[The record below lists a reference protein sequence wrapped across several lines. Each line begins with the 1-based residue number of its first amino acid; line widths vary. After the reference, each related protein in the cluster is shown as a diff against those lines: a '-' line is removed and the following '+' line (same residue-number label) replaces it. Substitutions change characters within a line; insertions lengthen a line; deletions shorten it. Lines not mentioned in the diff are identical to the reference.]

1 MSSNFVKTDR
11 LRDRGFI
18 DQWGFMVFAIAGFAA
33 IVSVKW
39 FGIDTRWVAL
49 GAIGAMLL
57 YAIVISRAGT
67 GRVRAD
73 QAGDNCYYLGL
84 IYTLASLSY
93 AIATFDPADTAT
105 TIVQGFGVAL
115 ATTIFGLILRVF
127 FNQGRPDLENVE
139 DQARLEM
146 TDAVARLKAELGDV
160 VRQLNDFTRHVQM
173 SMQELHQST
182 TESIKGLANDT
193 VEGLST
199 VVEEA
204 TATIRDEAN
213 DFAARSKKY
222 SATFDKLLAKL
233 DQHADGID
241 MMLEA
246 QESVQTTA
254 KSAESAAAAAGA
266 AVAALREG
274 AEHARAS
281 TTSSLETVTSAKQLV
296 NGLALS
302 VEKMEESLLR
312 MREESDRRL
321 EAVRAAPTQGIAEA
335 MEALSQA
342 SAALKS
348 HVSEAGQLHAS
359 VHASMT
365 ARSEEAL
372 KVALQFN
379 GQIEQE
385 LQRSR
390 DLVERVHKS
399 LADMTSNLAT
409 AVEKAA

>member
-1 MSSNFVKTDR
+1 MSSNISTTDR

-18 DQWGFMVFAIAGFAA
+18 DQWGFMVSALAGFAA
-33 IVSVKW
+33 IVGAKW
-39 FGIDTRWVAL
+39 FGIDTQWVAL

-57 YAIVISRAGT
+57 YAVIIAREGT

-93 AIATFDPADTAT
+93 AIATFDPANTAT
-105 TIVQGFGVAL
+105 TIVQGFGIAL

-146 TDAVARLKAELGDV
+146 TDAVVRLKAELSDV
-160 VRQLNDFTRHVQM
+160 VRQLNDFTRSVQM

-182 TESIKGLANDT
+182 TKSIQGLANDT
-193 VEGLST
+193 VEGLSK

-204 TATIRDEAN
+204 TTTIRDEAN
-213 DFAARSKKY
+213 DFATRSKKY
-222 SATFDKLLAKL
+222 STTFDKLLVKL
-233 DQHADGID
+233 DQHADAID
-241 MMLEA
+241 LMREA
-246 QESVQTTA
+246 SESVQSTA
-254 KSAESAAAAAGA
+254 QSAESAASAAGT
-266 AVAALREG
+266 AVSALREG

-281 TTSSLETVTSAKQLV
+281 ATTAQETVSSVRELV
-296 NGLALS
+296 GGLTLS
-302 VEKMEESLLR
+302 VEKMQASLLQMHEESN
-312 MREESDRRL
+312 RRL
-321 EAVRAAPTQGIAEA
+321 EALRVAPTQGVSEA
-335 MEALSQA
+335 MAALSKA
-342 SAALKS
+342 SESLKS
-348 HVSEAGQLHAS
+348 HVSEADQLHAS

-372 KVALQFN
+372 KASQNFN
-379 GQIEQE
+379 AQIEQE

-390 DLVERVHKS
+390 DLVEKVHKS
-399 LADMTSNLAT
+399 LADMTSNLVA
-409 AVEKAA
+409 AVENAA